1 MALTNINNVHRN
13 FQMIAL
19 NTSINTSVLFSSN
32 EIFSVKLQK
41 GQTELWWKNFLIGEL
56 PEENQLKKSKEVT
69 RDTPHLIQD
78 SQTFIQHLTIYF
90 FILS

>member
-41 GQTELWWKNFLIGEL
+41 GQTELWWKNFRSI
-56 PEENQLKKSKEVT
+56 KK
-69 RDTPHLIQD
+69 I
-78 SQTFIQHLTIYF
+78 
-90 FILS
+90 

>member
-41 GQTELWWKNFLIGEL
+41 GQIELWWKNFL
-56 PEENQLKKSKEVT
+56 KSKEVT

-78 SQTFIQHLTIYF
+78 SQTFIHHVTIYF